1 MISLLIILFV
11 APVTSAVI
19 GDDLSPYRWNLVP
32 KPLLKRLCNL
42 DDSLPVCAWKR
53 HNLSKKTVFSKWQIC
68 RDHPE
73 LNLCKWHNGGM
84 VTAPV
89 PATTTARTEDSAEA
103 PPLSESIFINEPDMM
118 LSSKWSNAEILQE
131 TVQKELR
138 TEPNRFEGRLHRES
152 ESAETK
158 DMPDE
163 KFDETIMS
171 ANEDVFSA

>member
-1 MISLLIILFV
+1 MFSLLITLIV
-11 APVTSAVI
+11 VPVTAAVI

-53 HNLSKKTVFSKWQIC
+53 HNLSKNTSFSKWQIC

-84 VTAPV
+84 ITAPI
-89 PATTTARTEDSAEA
+89 PATTTAKTEDSAEA
-103 PPLSESIFINEPDMM
+103 PPTSESIFVNEPDMM

-131 TVQKELR
+131 TVRKELR
-138 TEPNRFEGRLHRES
+138 TEPNRFDGRLHQQS
-152 ESAETK
+152 ESSESK
-158 DMPDE
+158 DSIDE
-163 KFDETIMS
+163 NFDESIMS